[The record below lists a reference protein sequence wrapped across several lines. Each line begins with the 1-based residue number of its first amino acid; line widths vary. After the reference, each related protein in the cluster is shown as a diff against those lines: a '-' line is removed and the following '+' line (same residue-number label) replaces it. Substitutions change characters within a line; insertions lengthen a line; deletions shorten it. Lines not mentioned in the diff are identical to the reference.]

1 MKRILLYGFSGFDR
15 FVRNPSRDVVNALAA
30 ERIVGVKVDKVIFK
44 VAYAHVEQKVP
55 RLLAKAGY
63 DAVIGFGL
71 ARGATGIRLE
81 KEAHNLIN
89 TNTADTDGIHPNRR
103 KIIRGAPASYRSNVS
118 LTRLRSALIKE
129 NIPAAVS
136 HDAGGY
142 VCNFTYYH
150 ILHQLRFRQSRSQCL
165 FVHIPPSCEIVCR
178 MKGAAAS
185 LPQAVLTRAGRLI
198 ISKVLQAGYARH

>member
-15 FVRNPSRDVVNALAA
+15 FSRNPSRDVVNALAA
-30 ERIVGVKVDKVIFK
+30 GRIAGVKVDKIIFK

-55 RLLAKAGY
+55 RLLAKAEY

-89 TNTADTDGIHPNRR
+89 SKTADTDGIHHNRR
-103 KIIRGAPASYRSNVS
+103 KIIRGGPDRYLSSVS

-129 NIPAAVS
+129 DIPAAVS

-150 ILHQLRFRQSRSQCL
+150 ILHQLRSRQSRSRCL
-165 FVHIPPSCEIVCR
+165 FVHIPLSCEIVCR
-178 MKGAAAS
+178 MNGAAAS
-185 LPQAVLTRAGRLI
+185 LPQAVLTRAGRVI
-198 ISKVLQAGYARH
+198 IGKILQIG